1 MTALLTVT
9 LKNHLA
15 EIERVSHMV
24 EAFGEQHGLP
34 ARLLFEINLALD
46 EVLTN
51 VISYAHADG
60 AEHDIAVRLSLAG
73 RDLLVEV
80 EDDGRPF
87 NPLEAPEPDISRPV
101 EDRPIGGLGLR
112 LVRKLMTG
120 LAYRRQQGKNV
131 LVMRKVV
138 AE

>member
-1 MTALLTVT
+1 MTTLLTVT
-9 LKNHLA
+9 LKNHLT
-15 EIERVSHMV
+15 EIERVSHIV
-24 EAFGEQHGLP
+24 EAFGEKHGLP
-34 ARLLFEINLALD
+34 PRLIFEVNLALD

-51 VISYAHADG
+51 VISYAHDDG
-60 AEHDIAVRLSLAG
+60 AEHDIAVRLSLAE
-73 RDLLVEV
+73 RVLRVEV

-87 NPLEAPEPDISRPV
+87 NPLEVAEPDISRPP

-131 LVMRKVV
+131 FVMRKVV